1 MARYLGKALGKEID
15 TLKLGSEI
23 TAVTLSVVNKQANVD
38 IDIPSNRESSREA
51 FFLYMQNRVTG
62 FAKTWSR
69 PAGNELLNYPESI
82 SALEEILNK
91 KIATGNFKPPMA
103 IGELNYGDINANED
117 EINLFLKALKVHGN
131 RLKDALIRA
140 PLPIMIVRA
149 MKHKFYPNED
159 KYFSAVAEALAY
171 EYKSTFLLD

>member
-23 TAVTLSVVNKQANVD
+23 TAATLSVVNKQADVD

-91 KIATGNFKPPMA
+91 KIATGNFKPSMA
-103 IGELNYGDINANED
+103 IGEVN
-117 EINLFLKALKVHGN
+117 
-131 RLKDALIRA
+131 
-140 PLPIMIVRA
+140 
-149 MKHKFYPNED
+149 
-159 KYFSAVAEALAY
+159 
-171 EYKSTFLLD
+171 